1 MRIPPPP
8 PAALVAEDLSPIFN
22 SQCFVS
28 ITEMLEAALGVDL
41 VSREQMTER
50 KLALVRQSCVILLSL
65 VGWRGKSACQFI
77 SKVV

>member
-1 MRIPPPP
+1 
-8 PAALVAEDLSPIFN
+8 
-22 SQCFVS
+22 
-28 ITEMLEAALGVDL
+28 MLEAALGVDL